1 MEIEKG
7 RFFARHCHVIAGG
20 RTADLSDTQPTSLSP
35 AAVRPMAYDATE
47 YPLLSSLLFDLDIWT
62 TEKEGWREGGR
73 TIRRAFMQ
81 SHLRETAA
89 SGNYDVR
96 MRATRRMITRVVT
109 LGRRKH
115 GRTTLLTV
123 EVSYSK
129 LHRNSLK
136 IEENL

>member
-1 MEIEKG
+1 MSL
-7 RFFARHCHVIAGG
+7 RADGG
-20 RTADLSDTQPTSLSP
+20 SIGHTTNISV

-62 TEKEGWREGGR
+62 TERAGGR

-96 MRATRRMITRVVT
+96 MRATRRMITGEAT

-115 GRTTLLTV
+115 GRG
-123 EVSYSK
+123 Y
-129 LHRNSLK
+129 
-136 IEENL
+136 